1 MDVGST
7 VQREDRDV
15 TAAGTRLAVR
25 SYHPAEARDAVPRT
39 TLVFLHEG
47 LGCIEM
53 WKGFPSQIV
62 AEIGVP
68 GLAYD
73 RRGHG
78 RSEGL
83 RRPRGADYL
92 HRLAFEELP
101 AVLDA
106 CSVATP
112 VLVGHSDGATIALL
126 YAARHPTA
134 AVVAEA
140 AHAFVEEAALAGI
153 RATLARYAEGDLSR
167 RLSRYH
173 GVKTDALVHS
183 WADTWLAPWFRGWDV
198 TGELRDVTCPVL
210 LLQGAD
216 DGYATPAHLDA
227 IARSLGGP
235 VTSRLL
241 ARCGH
246 APHRDRPRQ
255 TLELVRRF
263 IGSVVDQRTSEAQS
277 PAG

>member
-1 MDVGST
+1 M
-7 VQREDRDV
+7 
-15 TAAGTRLAVR
+15 
-25 SYHPAEARDAVPRT
+25 

-47 LGCIEM
+47 LGCVEM
-53 WKGFPSQIV
+53 WKGFPAALV
-62 AEIGVP
+62 AAAGLR

-83 RRPRGADYL
+83 RRARGADYL

-153 RATLARYAEGDLSR
+153 RATLTRYTEGDLR
-167 RLSRYH
+167 CRLSRYH
-173 GVKTDALVHS
+173 GGKTDALVHA

-198 TGELRDVTCPVL
+198 TEELREVTCPVL

-241 ARCGH
+241 EGCGH
-246 APHRDRPRQ
+246 APHRDLPRR
-255 TLELVRRF
+255 TLDLVTRF
-263 IGSVVDQRTSEAQS
+263 LDGVVEAGSPGTA
-277 PAG
+277 